1 MRTSRSRRGFTL
13 IELPIGIAAMTDGT
27 SNTIAFGEWRIGTGN
42 QNMVTIPSDI
52 TQLGSLPSGVTRNT
66 PTMSATNNTAYVQS
80 FMAWLNQCTAAVATK
95 RSNKTA
101 ALGENWSFVLP
112 GYTLGNVLLPP
123 NPALG

>member
-13 IELPIGIAAMTDGT
+13 IELPIGVAAITDGT

-66 PTMSATNNTAYVQS
+66 PTMSATNNTA
-80 FMAWLNQCTAAVATK
+80 
-95 RSNKTA
+95 
-101 ALGENWSFVLP
+101 
-112 GYTLGNVLLPP
+112 
-123 NPALG
+123 